1 MARPRAPS
9 SSTASTSRVGFPR
22 ESRTSRARSA
32 ATRGT
37 RTPSDGPRSRVCYF
51 SLNNRQ
57 SLIKGLR
64 LFEEDLFGHRPD
76 PILRGLILDIF
87 DGRLSVDPR
96 QHQRAEMSQSH
107 AFEVPG
113 RPNPPHQCSP
123 ERARGIQAMPGQARL
138 VEGLQEKVVQ
148 QETRIERRITP
159 MDDLKIDQENVSVAH
174 QHILWAVVA
183 VDERSPKVQ

>member
-9 SSTASTSRVGFPR
+9 SSTASTSTVGFPR
-22 ESRTSRARSA
+22 ESRTSRARSTA
-32 ATRGT
+32 MRGT
-37 RTPSDGPRSRVCYF
+37 RAPSDGPRSSVCYF

-57 SLIKGLR
+57 DFIKGLR
-64 LFEEDLFGHRPD
+64 LFEEDLFGHRPG
-76 PILRGLILDIF
+76 PALRGFILNIF
-87 DGRLSVDPR
+87 DGRLAVDPR
-96 QHQRAEMSQSH
+96 QHQRAEMSHSH

-113 RPNPPHQCSP
+113 SPDPLDQRSP
-123 ERARGIQAMPGQARL
+123 ERARGIQVMPGQTGL

-159 MDDLKIDQENVSVAH
+159 MDDLEIDQENVSVAH

-183 VDERSPKVQ
+183 GDERSPKVQ